1 MRTVIVGASP
11 KPERYSNKA
20 QKMLIANGHD
30 VVGVRPG
37 IAEIEGMLCVPRLAE
52 VSGAADTVTMYV
64 SASKSSTMID
74 DLLALKPRRVIFNP
88 GSENPVL
95 EAALLEA
102 GILVEHACTL
112 VLLTTNQY

>member
-20 QKMLIANGHD
+20 QKMLIANGHE

-37 IAEIEGMLCVPRLAE
+37 IKEIEGMLCVHGLSE
-52 VSGAADTVTMYV
+52 VSAAVDTVTMYV
-64 SASKSSTMID
+64 SAAISSSMIN
-74 DLLALKPRRVIFNP
+74 DLLELKPRRVIFNP
-88 GSENPVL
+88 GSESPAL

-102 GILVEHACTL
+102 GILVDHACTL
-112 VLLTTNQY
+112 VLLTTDQY

>member
-20 QKMLIANGHD
+20 QKMLIANGYE

-37 IAEIEGMLCVPRLAE
+37 IAEIEGMLCVPGL
-52 VSGAADTVTMYV
+52 VDVPGTLDTVTMYV
-64 SASKSSTMID
+64 SASKSSSMID
-74 DLLALKPRRVIFNP
+74 DFLALEPRRVIFNP
-88 GSENPVL
+88 GSENSVL

-102 GILVEHACTL
+102 GIIVDHACTL